1 MKLSIYCF
9 TIAIFAS
16 LANCKFLSDSVKSYE
31 NYQVLRVQINSKE
44 NYEILSS
51 IRGIHFWNEGR
62 IGGNADVMI
71 APEEI
76 EEFKSFLFGKGFEF
90 SVMVENVGDLIRQ
103 EKVIIFHLVYI
114 KTK

>member
-1 MKLSIYCF
+1 MKKMIALVIVFAFLFNGEVLS
-9 TIAIFAS
+9 AV
-16 LANCKFLSDSVKSYE
+16 VKSYE
-31 NYQVLRVQINSKE
+31 NYQVLRVQITSKE

-76 EEFKSFLFGKGFEF
+76 EEFKSFLVGNGFKF
-90 SVMVENVGDLIRQ
+90 SVMVDNVGDLIRQ
-103 EKVIIFHLVYI
+103 EKVSIFHLVSKKSYE
-114 KTK
+114 